1 MPLYDWQERVAEI
14 ALALY
19 QNGETMTFNELAA
32 ELGHKPKL
40 MGRRVGCAYKA
51 MLDEERYEEASA
63 IAQAF
68 TDSEGDYAY

>member
-1 MPLYDWQERVAEI
+1 MANDWQERVAAI
-14 ALALY
+14 AMALY
-19 QNGETMTFNELAA
+19 ENNETMTFNELAA

-40 MGRRVGCAYKA
+40 MGRRVGSTYKA

-68 TDSEGDYAY
+68 TDSEGGYAY